1 MKSKHLIIYLFVW
14 IAYFSM
20 LFLTSCKT
28 KTVTQEH
35 YITDNTVSKG
45 LDASWQERFIS
56 AFEQMANSRTQEHET
71 SVRETTHT
79 KDSTSTTVDQNGKPI
94 KTESWHSVVTN
105 RDTKEVLRL
114 KDSINIISKK
124 VDKYQHLV
132 VQKDSLIRLKQDS
145 INIMRRELT
154 KNEQR
159 LVTIGKVSLGA
170 LAGIIIA
177 IIGILVWLW
186 FPICIFFSSCC
197 SLSSSGLSHL
207 FLSAP
212 VCVICY
218 FIPYHHTPNIPYI
231 LLTKT

>member
-20 LFLTSCKT
+20 LFLTSCRT

-35 YITDNTVSKG
+35 YITDQTKNKS

-56 AFEQMANSRTQEHET
+56 AFEQMANSRSQEHET
-71 SVRETTHT
+71 SVKETTHT

-105 RDTKEVLRL
+105 KNTKEVLRL

-124 VDKYQHLV
+124 VDKYQHFV

-170 LAGIIIA
+170 LVGIIIA
-177 IIGILVWLW
+177 ITTGVLVWLW
-186 FPICIFFSSCC
+186 
-197 SLSSSGLSHL
+197 HRRKN
-207 FLSAP
+207 
-212 VCVICY
+212 VIKY
-218 FIPYHHTPNIPYI
+218 EDNNN
-231 LLTKT
+231 

>member
-35 YITDNTVSKG
+35 YITDQTKNKS

-56 AFEQMANSRTQEHET
+56 AFEQMANSRIQEHET
-71 SVRETTHT
+71 SVKGTTHT

-105 RDTKEVLRL
+105 MNTKEVLRL

-124 VDKYQHLV
+124 VNKYQLLM

-170 LAGIIIA
+170 LIGIIIA
-177 IIGILVWLW
+177 ITTGILVWLW
-186 FPICIFFSSCC
+186 
-197 SLSSSGLSHL
+197 HRRKN
-207 FLSAP
+207 
-212 VCVICY
+212 VKY
-218 FIPYHHTPNIPYI
+218 EDNNN
-231 LLTKT
+231 

>member
-14 IAYFSM
+14 IAYFAM

-35 YITDNTVSKG
+35 YITDQTKNKS

-56 AFEQMANSRTQEHET
+56 AFEQMANSRIQEHET
-71 SVRETTHT
+71 SVKETTHT

-105 RDTKEVLRL
+105 RNTKEVLRL

-159 LVTIGKVSLGA
+159 LMTIGKVSLGV
-170 LAGIIIA
+170 LAGMIIA
-177 IIGILVWLW
+177 ITTGILVWLW
-186 FPICIFFSSCC
+186 HRRKI
-197 SLSSSGLSHL
+197 
-207 FLSAP
+207 AK
-212 VCVICY
+212 Y
-218 FIPYHHTPNIPYI
+218 EDNNN
-231 LLTKT
+231 

>member
-28 KTVTQEH
+28 KTMTQEH

-159 LVTIGKVSLGA
+159 LVTIGKVSLGV
-170 LAGIIIA
+170 LVGI

-186 FPICIFFSSCC
+186 
-197 SLSSSGLSHL
+197 HR
-207 FLSAP
+207 
-212 VCVICY
+212 
-218 FIPYHHTPNIPYI
+218 
-231 LLTKT
+231 KK

>member
-14 IAYFSM
+14 MAYFSM

-94 KTESWHSVVTN
+94 KTVSWHSVVTN

-114 KDSINIISKK
+114 KDSINIISKE
-124 VDKYQHLV
+124 VDKYQLLV

-159 LVTIGKVSLGA
+159 LVTIGKVSLGV

-177 IIGILVWLW
+177 ITTGILVWLW
-186 FPICIFFSSCC
+186 HRRKNMIK
-197 SLSSSGLSHL
+197 
-207 FLSAP
+207 
-212 VCVICY
+212 Y
-218 FIPYHHTPNIPYI
+218 EDNNN
-231 LLTKT
+231 

>member
-35 YITDNTVSKG
+35 YITDQTKNKS

-56 AFEQMANSRTQEHET
+56 AFEQMANSRSQEHET
-71 SVRETTHT
+71 SVKETTHT

-105 RDTKEVLRL
+105 RNTKEVLRL

-170 LAGIIIA
+170 LIGIIIA
-177 IIGILVWLW
+177 ITTGILVWLW
-186 FPICIFFSSCC
+186 
-197 SLSSSGLSHL
+197 HRRKN
-207 FLSAP
+207 
-212 VCVICY
+212 VIKY
-218 FIPYHHTPNIPYI
+218 EDNNN
-231 LLTKT
+231 

>member
-170 LAGIIIA
+170 LVGIIIA
-177 IIGILVWLW
+177 ITTGILVWLW
-186 FPICIFFSSCC
+186 HRRKI
-197 SLSSSGLSHL
+197 
-207 FLSAP
+207 A
-212 VCVICY
+212 VKY
-218 FIPYHHTPNIPYI
+218 EDNNN
-231 LLTKT
+231 

>member
-14 IAYFSM
+14 ITYFSM

-35 YITDNTVSKG
+35 YITDQTKNKS

-56 AFEQMANSRTQEHET
+56 AFEQMANSRSQEHET
-71 SVRETTHT
+71 SVKETTHT

-170 LAGIIIA
+170 LVGIIIA
-177 IIGILVWLW
+177 ITTGILVWLW
-186 FPICIFFSSCC
+186 
-197 SLSSSGLSHL
+197 HRRKN
-207 FLSAP
+207 
-212 VCVICY
+212 VKY
-218 FIPYHHTPNIPYI
+218 EDNNN
-231 LLTKT
+231 

>member
-14 IAYFSM
+14 IAYFSV
-20 LFLTSCKT
+20 LLLTSCKT
-28 KTVTQEH
+28 KTVMQEH

-56 AFEQMANSRTQEHET
+56 AFEQMATYRNREHET
-71 SVRETTHT
+71 SIKETTHT

-105 RDTKEVLRL
+105 MNTKEVLRL

-124 VDKYQHLV
+124 VNKYQLLL

-170 LAGIIIA
+170 LIGIIIA
-177 IIGILVWLW
+177 ITTGILVWLW
-186 FPICIFFSSCC
+186 
-197 SLSSSGLSHL
+197 HRRKN
-207 FLSAP
+207 
-212 VCVICY
+212 VKY
-218 FIPYHHTPNIPYI
+218 EDNNN
-231 LLTKT
+231 

>member
-35 YITDNTVSKG
+35 YITDQTKNKC

-56 AFEQMANSRTQEHET
+56 AFEQMANSRIQEHET
-71 SVRETTHT
+71 SVKETTHT
-79 KDSTSTTVDQNGKPI
+79 KDSTSTTVDLNGKPI
-94 KTESWHSVVTN
+94 KTESWHSVVTSK
-105 RDTKEVLRL
+105 DTKEVLRL

-159 LVTIGKVSLGA
+159 LMTIGKVSLVA
-170 LAGIIIA
+170 LVGIIMA
-177 IIGILVWLW
+177 ITTGILVWLW
-186 FPICIFFSSCC
+186 
-197 SLSSSGLSHL
+197 HRRKN
-207 FLSAP
+207 
-212 VCVICY
+212 VKY
-218 FIPYHHTPNIPYI
+218 EDNNN
-231 LLTKT
+231 

>member
-1 MKSKHLIIYLFVW
+1 MKSKHLIIYLYVW
-14 IAYFSM
+14 IAYFSL

-28 KTVTQEH
+28 KTLTQEH
-35 YITDNTVSKG
+35 YITDQTKNKS

-71 SVRETTHT
+71 SVKETTHT

-105 RDTKEVLRL
+105 RNTKEVLRL

-159 LVTIGKVSLGA
+159 LMTIGKVSLGA
-170 LAGIIIA
+170 LVGIIIA
-177 IIGILVWLW
+177 ITTGILVWLW
-186 FPICIFFSSCC
+186 HRRKI
-197 SLSSSGLSHL
+197 
-207 FLSAP
+207 A
-212 VCVICY
+212 VKY
-218 FIPYHHTPNIPYI
+218 EDNNN
-231 LLTKT
+231 

>member
-35 YITDNTVSKG
+35 YITDQTKNKS

-71 SVRETTHT
+71 SVKESTHT

-105 RDTKEVLRL
+105 RNTKEVLRL

-124 VDKYQHLV
+124 VDKYQHLL

-170 LAGIIIA
+170 LIGIIT
-177 IIGILVWLW
+177 GILVWLW
-186 FPICIFFSSCC
+186 
-197 SLSSSGLSHL
+197 HRRKN
-207 FLSAP
+207 
-212 VCVICY
+212 VIKY
-218 FIPYHHTPNIPYI
+218 EDNNN
-231 LLTKT
+231 

>member
-35 YITDNTVSKG
+35 YITDQTKTNS

-56 AFEQMANSRTQEHET
+56 AFEQMANSRSQEHET
-71 SVRETTHT
+71 SVKETTHT

-105 RDTKEVLRL
+105 RNAKEVLRL

-170 LAGIIIA
+170 LVGIIIA
-177 IIGILVWLW
+177 ITTGILVWLW
-186 FPICIFFSSCC
+186 
-197 SLSSSGLSHL
+197 HRRKN
-207 FLSAP
+207 
-212 VCVICY
+212 VIKY
-218 FIPYHHTPNIPYI
+218 EDNNN
-231 LLTKT
+231 

>member
-35 YITDNTVSKG
+35 YITDQTKTKS

-56 AFEQMANSRTQEHET
+56 AFEQMANSRSQEHET
-71 SVRETTHT
+71 SVKETTHT
-79 KDSTSTTVDQNGKPI
+79 KDSTSTTVDQYGKPI

-105 RDTKEVLRL
+105 RNIKEVLRL

-170 LAGIIIA
+170 LVGIITA
-177 IIGILVWLW
+177 ITTGILVWLW
-186 FPICIFFSSCC
+186 
-197 SLSSSGLSHL
+197 HRRKN
-207 FLSAP
+207 
-212 VCVICY
+212 VIKY
-218 FIPYHHTPNIPYI
+218 EDNNN
-231 LLTKT
+231 

>member
-35 YITDNTVSKG
+35 YITDQTKNKS

-56 AFEQMANSRTQEHET
+56 AFEQMANSRSQEHET
-71 SVRETTHT
+71 SVKETTHT

-124 VDKYQHLV
+124 VDKYQHIV

-170 LAGIIIA
+170 LVGIIIA
-177 IIGILVWLW
+177 ITTGILVWLW
-186 FPICIFFSSCC
+186 
-197 SLSSSGLSHL
+197 HRRKN
-207 FLSAP
+207 
-212 VCVICY
+212 VKY
-218 FIPYHHTPNIPYI
+218 EDNNN
-231 LLTKT
+231 

>member
-35 YITDNTVSKG
+35 YITDQTKNKS

-56 AFEQMANSRTQEHET
+56 AFEQMANSRSQEHET
-71 SVRETTHT
+71 SAKETTHT

-170 LAGIIIA
+170 LVGIIIA
-177 IIGILVWLW
+177 ITTGILVWLW
-186 FPICIFFSSCC
+186 
-197 SLSSSGLSHL
+197 HRRKN
-207 FLSAP
+207 
-212 VCVICY
+212 VKY
-218 FIPYHHTPNIPYI
+218 EDNNN
-231 LLTKT
+231 